1 VRTRANKGFTLIE
14 MLIVISL
21 IAIITAIAVPQFTR
35 YTQNNALQSAA
46 RELAGDI
53 QIIRQRAAADSAA
66 YTLQF
71 LDNTR
76 YTYTLPPNPAVIK
89 NVTTLTDYSD
99 IRFDE
104 NTFPGNR
111 IMFQPRGT
119 MAQWGRVRLTNNRG
133 STVLLTAS
141 PPIGRINVVYTP
153 D

>member
-1 VRTRANKGFTLIE
+1 MKLKKSNGFSLIE
-14 MLIVISL
+14 FLIVISL

-53 QIIRQRAAADSAA
+53 QIIRQRAMADSAA

-89 NVTTLTDYSD
+89 NVTTLTDYPD
-99 IRFDE
+99 ITFGQ
-104 NTFPGNR
+104 TFPGSV
-111 IMFQPRGT
+111 IIFQPRGT
-119 MAQWGRVRLTNNRG
+119 MAQWGTITLTNNRG

-141 PPIGRINVVYTP
+141 PPIGRINVEYTP